1 MKFVAKMAAI
11 VALTSLSLVAVANAH
26 TVKHDSTVTIQ
37 LKKGKGQDPDSFS
50 GKVNSVRTRCE
61 SGRTVKIFR
70 RADVVGE
77 ADVLVGKTTTDADG
91 NYEFVLP
98 GEAAPGTY
106 FAVAKREVLRRSANH
121 LHVCKRATSADRT
134 VN

>member
-37 LKKGKGQDPDSFS
+37 LKKNGPDSFS
-50 GKVNSVRTRCE
+50 GKVISDRTRCE
-61 SGRTVKIFR
+61 TDRKVKILR
-70 RADVVGE
+70 RVEGE
-77 ADVLVGKTTTDADG
+77 DAVLVGKTTTDADG
-91 NYEFVLP
+91 NYEFVLT

-106 FAVAKREVLRRSANH
+106 FAVAKRKILRQSANH
-121 LHVCKRATSADRT
+121 RHVCKRATSADRK
-134 VN
+134 VP

>member
-11 VALTSLSLVAVANAH
+11 VALTSLSLVAVADAH

-37 LKKGKGQDPDSFS
+37 VKKNGQDPDSFT
-50 GKVNSVRTRCE
+50 GKVISDRTRCE
-61 SGRTVKIFR
+61 SDRTVKIFR

-77 ADVLVGKTTTDADG
+77 AAVLVGKTTTDADG
-91 NYEFVLP
+91 NYEFVLE

-106 FAVAKREVLRRSANH
+106 YAVAKRKVLRKSANH
-121 LHVCKRATSADRT
+121 LHVCKKATSADRT

>member
-37 LKKGKGQDPDSFS
+37 VKKNGQDPDSFT
-50 GKVNSVRTRCE
+50 GKVISDRTRCE
-61 SGRTVKIFR
+61 SDRTVKIFR

-77 ADVLVGKTTTDADG
+77 DDVLVGKTTTDADG
-91 NYEFVLP
+91 NYEVVV
-98 GEAAPGTY
+98 GEAVPGDY
-106 FAVAKREVLRRSANH
+106 YAVVKRKILRQSANH
-121 LHVCKRATSADRT
+121 LHVCKRATSADRK
-134 VN
+134 VS

>member
-37 LKKGKGQDPDSFS
+37 LKKNGQADDSFS
-50 GKVNSVRTRCE
+50 GKVISDRTRCE
-61 SGRTVKIFR
+61 SDRKVKILR
-70 RADVVGE
+70 RVEGE
-77 ADVLVGKTTTDADG
+77 DAVLVGKTTTDADG
-91 NYEFVLP
+91 NYEFVLT

-106 FAVAKREVLRRSANH
+106 FAVAKRKILRQSANH
-121 LHVCKRATSADRT
+121 RHVCKRATSADRK
-134 VN
+134 VP

>member
-37 LKKGKGQDPDSFS
+37 VKKNGQDPDSFA
-50 GKVNSVRTRCE
+50 GKVNSDRTRCE
-61 SGRTVKIFR
+61 SGRTVEIYR

-77 ADVLVGKTTTDADG
+77 DAVLVGTTTTDADG

-98 GEAAPGTY
+98 GAAEPGTY
-106 FAVAKREVLRRSANH
+106 YALAKREILRKSANH
-121 LHVCKRATSADRT
+121 LHVCKKATSADRT
-134 VN
+134 V